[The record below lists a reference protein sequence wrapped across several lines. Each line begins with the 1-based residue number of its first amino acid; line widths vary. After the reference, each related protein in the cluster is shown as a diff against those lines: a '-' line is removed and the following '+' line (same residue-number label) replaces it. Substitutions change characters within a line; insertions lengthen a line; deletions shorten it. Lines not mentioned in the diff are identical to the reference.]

1 MNKETAKLIAKA
13 MLENVTKE
21 LQEEHLR
28 ISVIVAQACNNELP
42 DKIKDLL
49 GTKEEK
55 EYLRKE
61 TYVYLDSYKH
71 FYFSKGDN
79 KIYPFVITDK
89 SGRTVNIPPKSNALQ
104 LVRDYEQK
112 SEKLKEQHIILAA
125 IIFKLKT
132 EKRILEHF
140 PESADVISKFFPAK
154 NTDVLVINDDLK
166 KLVKCSIEVKKGCEI
181 LRNCK
186 DVGLK

>member
-28 ISVIVAQACNNELP
+28 VSVIVAQACNNELP

-55 EYLRKE
+55 EYLIKE
-61 TYVYLDSYKH
+61 TYVYLDNYKR
-71 FYFSKGDN
+71 FSLSKGDN
-79 KIYPFVITDK
+79 KICPLVITDK
-89 SGRTVNIPPKSNALQ
+89 RGSNVNVPEKSNALQ

-112 SEKLKEQHIILAA
+112 SEKLKEQHEILAA
-125 IIFKLKT
+125 VIFKLRT

-140 PESADVISKFFPAK
+140 PESAAVIGKFFPAK
-154 NTDVLVINDDLK
+154 NTDILVINDDLK

-181 LRNCK
+181 L
-186 DVGLK
+186 